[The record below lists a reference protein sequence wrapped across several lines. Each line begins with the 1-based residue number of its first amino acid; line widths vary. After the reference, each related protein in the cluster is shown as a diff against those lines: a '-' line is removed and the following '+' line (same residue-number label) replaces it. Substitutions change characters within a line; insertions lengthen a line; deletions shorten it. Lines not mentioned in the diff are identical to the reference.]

1 MFALTTLVY
10 PVLLAALCLGAGLLV
25 DRCSGGFLPGMLLPV
40 VGAAAL
46 IGVSQ
51 LTTYVASLAPAT
63 PYVLVAVAAT
73 GFLIGA
79 RRALGLLAALPS
91 RLWQVALPVVA
102 YLLALAPV
110 LLAGRPTFSGYGV
123 LPDSALHMI
132 GADYLIRHGQDYANL
147 DLRNSYGQYI
157 QSYFATSY
165 PSGSHTLFGGSAK
178 LLGLPLIWALQ
189 SFCAFILAT
198 ATGPAWL
205 LARRVGLKGGV
216 AALAALTATLPAL
229 VYGYELVASLKELTT
244 LPMILGLGA
253 LVVLHRSWLRGGAT
267 AGIPFALVLAA
278 GVSSLGLAFGP
289 WAVAAVAVLAVL
301 VLADAVAGR
310 ESPLRAAPLVA
321 VGAVAGLVAALPTWA
336 DAAGS
341 LQVATGI
348 ASTSNPGN
356 LTAPLRIEQV
366 LGTWLSG
373 SYRHQAAAGF
383 ARVATYALVVVTV
396 VAVLIGVVHVVR
408 IRAWVLAGWVGL
420 LVALWLGLTAYGTT
434 WTDAK
439 LLMLTSPVVVL
450 VAWAGVSGLRATPL
464 PLVAPLLA
472 LALVGGVIASDLV
485 QYHGGDLAPTA
496 RYEEMA
502 SLDARY
508 AGRGPVL
515 FTDFDEWSVYQL
527 RDLDIGGPDFIFPPV
542 GLIGVARNHGDLVDL
557 DRIKGPALTA
567 YPLIITRR
575 DPTAS
580 RPPAAYQLAW
590 EGRYY
595 QVWAR
600 TPGAPAALGHMRL
613 SGTRPVVCSS
623 VKRLA
628 RIAGRHRV
636 EIVAASPVELV
647 PVNIARALHPTW
659 VADHPPR
666 VGLLMTPSGS
676 LTTTVV
682 VPHSGQWSLWVQG
695 EIMPRIAVSIDGRRL
710 AELSDEVSGN
720 AFNPDT
726 APPLTVT
733 LAAGRHV
740 LTISRGATSA
750 APGDGGSA
758 ILHAVF
764 LTPAGSHELMRTV
777 APDRW
782 RSLCGRPYDW
792 IEVTRS

>member
-25 DRCSGGFLPGMLLPV
+25 DRCSGGFLPAVLLPA
-40 VGAAAL
+40 VGAAGL

-51 LTTYVASLAPAT
+51 LTTYASSLAPAT
-63 PYVLVAVAAT
+63 PYVLVAVAIG
-73 GFLIGA
+73 GFIVGA
-79 RRALGLLAALPS
+79 RRALGLLKALPT
-91 RLWQVALPVVA
+91 RLWPVGLPVVA
-102 YLLALAPV
+102 YLLAMAPV

-157 QSYFATSY
+157 HSYFATSY

-205 LARRVGLKGGV
+205 LARRVGLRGV
-216 AALAALTATLPAL
+216 GAALAAVTVTLPAL

-244 LPMILGLGA
+244 LPMILTLGA
-253 LVVLHRSWLRGGAT
+253 LVVQHRAWLRGGAT

-278 GVSSLGLAFGP
+278 GVSALGLAFGP
-289 WAVAAVAVLAVL
+289 WAIAAVAVLVVL
-301 VLADAVAGR
+301 VLADALTGR
-310 ESPLRAAPLVA
+310 ESPLRTAPLVA
-321 VGAVAGLVAALPTWA
+321 VGALVGLAAALPTWL
-336 DAAGS
+336 DAGGS

-356 LTAPLRIEQV
+356 LTAPLRLEQV

-373 SYRHQAAAGF
+373 SYRHQAATGV
-383 ARVATYALVVVTV
+383 ARVATYALVVATV
-396 VAVLIGVVHVVR
+396 IAVLIGVVHVVR
-408 IRAWVLAGWVGL
+408 IRAWVLAGWAGL

-450 VAWAGVSGLRATPL
+450 LAWAGVSGLRATPL
-464 PLVAPLLA
+464 PLVAPLLG
-472 LALVGGVIASDLV
+472 LAIVGGVIASDVL

-496 RYEEMA
+496 RYDEMA
-502 SLDARY
+502 SLDSRY
-508 AGRGPVL
+508 AGHGPVL
-515 FTDFDEWSVYQL
+515 FTDFDEWSVYEL

-542 GLIGVARNHGDLVDL
+542 GLVGVARNHGDLVDL
-557 DRIKGPALTA
+557 DRVKSQALTA

-595 QVWAR
+595 QVWSR
-600 TPGAPAALGHMRL
+600 TAGAPASFGHLRL
-613 SGTRPVVCSS
+613 SGQRPVACSA
-623 VKRLA
+623 VERVA
-628 RIAGRHRV
+628 RIAGRHHV
-636 EIVAASPVELV
+636 DVVVARPVERV
-647 PVNIARALHPTW
+647 PVDIFRALHPTW
-659 VADHPPR
+659 VADHPTR
-666 VGLLMTPSGS
+666 VGLLMTPKGS
-676 LTTTVV
+676 LTATVV
-682 VPHSGQWSLWVQG
+682 VPHSGQWSVWVQG
-695 EIMPRIAVSIDGRRL
+695 EIMPRIGVAVDGRRV
-710 AELSDEVSGN
+710 AELGDEVSGN

-726 APPLTVT
+726 APPPTVT
-733 LAAGRHV
+733 LAAGAHT
-740 LTISRGATSA
+740 LAISRGATSA

-764 LTPAGSHELMRTV
+764 LTPAGSHEVVQAV
-777 APDRW
+777 APARW
-782 RSLCGRPYDW
+782 RSLCGQRYDW
-792 IEVTRS
+792 LEATTV